1 MPRNSFSETYGDVA
15 SLATVAVI
23 VLLWTARYPPV
34 VALFLPSVR
43 TLKQLARG
51 QQDFS
56 ATCP

>member
-23 VLLWTARYPPV
+23 VLLWTARYPSV

-43 TLKQLARG
+43 TLDQLIREQGA
-51 QQDFS
+51 FS